1 MTLLRK
7 GILASARV
15 APSTPT
21 RLLAAH
27 WAMGEGM
34 GTVATDSVNGVVA
47 TLPAASR
54 WVAGIDGTA
63 VQVSPGSSSASLIA
77 TTVGWP
83 THTWNRLTVEW
94 RMRLDSGSG
103 DAMVL
108 GYGTQDVLGLWVSA
122 TEAKVW
128 CFVGGSL
135 VGNVP
140 TALTTTLGTW
150 HDWRID
156 ITPTSVLELWRD
168 DALIVSYPATG
179 AYIGRTY
186 RSSDRAYIAG
196 SPWSTPG
203 QTVDD
208 WKLLGPTL

>member
-1 MTLLRK
+1 MIPL
-7 GILASARV
+7 GVLASARV

-27 WAMGEGM
+27 WAMGEAA
-34 GTVATDSVNGVVA
+34 GTIATDSVNGVVA
-47 TLPAASR
+47 TLPGSSR

-63 VQVSPGSSSASLIA
+63 VKVENNTFLRAVTAAL
-77 TTVGWP
+77 WP

-94 RMRLDSGSG
+94 RMRLDSGSD

-108 GYGTQDVLGLWVSA
+108 GYESTGFQDVLGFWVSA
-122 TEAKVW
+122 TETKVW

-135 VGNVP
+135 VGNVR
-140 TALTTTLGTW
+140 TALTTTLGAW
-150 HDWRID
+150 HVWRID
-156 ITPTSVLELWRD
+156 VTPTSVLELWRD

-186 RSSDRAYIAG
+186 RSIDTAYIVG
-196 SPWSTPG
+196 SPWTSPG